1 MSKTAQLVKEE
12 FRRKGESIADWSKRN
27 GFPYKSV
34 VAVLA
39 GHNKG
44 CRGLAHRISVALELK
59 DSPE

>member
-12 FRRKGESIADWSKRN
+12 FRRKGESVADWSRRN
-27 GFPYKSV
+27 GFPYRSV

-44 CRGLAHRISVALELK
+44 YRGQAHRIAVALEIK
-59 DSPE
+59 DAVE